1 MTLKAGTGSESS
13 LLPARLA
20 REDQLQVH
28 QVQGQEQAEVRT
40 EVAVKRDTLRGGSR
54 TRHGHRHSE
63 NRIRAQ
69 FALKSE
75 PPT

>member
-1 MTLKAGTGSESS
+1 
-13 LLPARLA
+13 
-20 REDQLQVH
+20 
-28 QVQGQEQAEVRT
+28 
-40 EVAVKRDTLRGGSR
+40 VAVKRDTLRGGSR